1 MQAEKT
7 IRTELV
13 ITGMEG
19 SGNEERPRVKEELS
33 RKRIGTK
40 YGRAGGRRAGVG
52 GDRIV
57 MCLFLFPG
65 FIS

>member
-13 ITGMEG
+13 RTGMEG
-19 SGNEERPRVKEELS
+19 SGNEERPTVKEGLS

-40 YGRAGGRRAGVG
+40 YGPSGRRRAGVG

-57 MCLFLFPG
+57 MRLFLFPG